1 MSSSALSLLRTHV
14 QNPLDGSLSDFHVT
28 PDIWSAAAARHPALA
43 ARLDVSIGRTRA
55 DFDTA
60 IGEAEILVTWVG
72 VAKETMH
79 DIAHRAPR
87 LKMVFCTSAGI
98 ERLMPLD
105 WLPSRIALLNN
116 SGTHS
121 TKAGEWGIMAI
132 LMLANHMPVFATH
145 QRERRYEKIF
155 ASSVAG
161 RTLVAVGTGAMAVDT
176 LRLAKSLGMRVIG
189 VRNTALPHAGCD
201 AVVTTADLDRVLP
214 EADFLLLTC
223 PLTPQTRNLIDRRR
237 IGLLKPQAGIV
248 NMARG
253 AVIDQDA
260 LCDALD
266 AGRIAGAI
274 LDVVT
279 PEPLPADSR
288 VWTTR
293 NLSLVPHVSADDPLT
308 YTPRSLDIFFANFA
322 RWIAGEPMPN
332 QIDPTRGY

>member
-1 MSSSALSLLRTHV
+1 MSSSAAPRLRTHV
-14 QNPLDGSLSDFHVT
+14 QNPLDGSLPDFHVT
-28 PDIWSAAAARHPALA
+28 PEVWSAAAARHPALA

-55 DFDTA
+55 DFDAA
-60 IGEAEILVTWVG
+60 IDACEILVTWVG
-72 VAKETMH
+72 VAKETM
-79 DIAHRAPR
+79 DAIAHRAPR
-87 LKMVFCTSAGI
+87 LRMLFCTSAGL

-105 WLPSRIALLNN
+105 WLPPRVALLNN

-121 TKAGEWGIMAI
+121 AKAGEWGIMAI

-155 ASSVAG
+155 SSTVAG

-176 LRLAKSLGMRVIG
+176 LRLARALGMRVIG
-189 VRNTALPHAGCD
+189 VRNRALPHDGCD
-201 AVVTTADLDRVLP
+201 SVVTTAELDRVLP
-214 EADFLLLTC
+214 EADVLLLTC

-266 AGRIAGAI
+266 AGRIAGAV

-279 PEPLPADSR
+279 PEPLPAESR

-293 NLSLVPHVSADDPLT
+293 NLVLAPHVSADDPMT
-308 YTPRSLDIFFANFA
+308 YTPRSLDIFFENFA
-322 RWIAGEPMPN
+322 RWLAGEPMPN
-332 QIDPTRGY
+332 RIDPARGY